1 MVLAFEFVD
10 EILNCAFQYTFH
22 GTVSDMLYKVDLIV
36 ESVNPTP
43 FWDYLN
49 ENYTVCLSNF
59 IFA

>member
-10 EILNCAFQYTFH
+10 AFH

-49 ENYTVCLSNF
+49 ENFTVCFSNF